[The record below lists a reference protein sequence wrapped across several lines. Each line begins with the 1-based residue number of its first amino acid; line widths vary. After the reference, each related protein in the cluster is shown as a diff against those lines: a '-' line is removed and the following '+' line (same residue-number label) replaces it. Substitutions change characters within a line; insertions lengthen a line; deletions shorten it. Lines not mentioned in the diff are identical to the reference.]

1 MFFQS
6 VASTSSAQQSDSMA
20 AWMRQMQHQTQD
32 AIFPE
37 GQTTFTAEQ
46 LAQLPPA
53 VIPPAVIPPAV
64 IPPAPVIPTVAT
76 AQQLSIVTATDVP
89 SPLAT
94 SPLAASPIVP
104 SPRPQAPLVMPPIRP
119 STSTPSPRPGRPQ
132 SAPIAEAHNE
142 SFQTL
147 DTPGPP
153 RSQNVSLDATDTS
166 YSSLLKSDFMP
177 GV

>member
-46 LAQLPPA
+46 LAQL
-53 VIPPAVIPPAV
+53 PPAV

-119 STSTPSPRPGRPQ
+119 STSTPSPRPGRSQ